1 MTKDIWSLKRFEDLT
16 SEELQEFNA
25 LVLKDIK
32 GEAGENELEILTAN
46 ANLWMFQLRIIR
58 KDVEFQLASQKSK
71 DKIKSIE
78 MISVDDKTEMHE
90 YVIRQ
95 NKWRMGAVRFLT
107 AIEHRML
114 YVKMIL
120 TSFSESYEIIS

>member
-1 MTKDIWSLKRFEDLT
+1 
-16 SEELQEFNA
+16 
-25 LVLKDIK
+25 
-32 GEAGENELEILTAN
+32 
-46 ANLWMFQLRIIR
+46 
-58 KDVEFQLASQKSK
+58 
-71 DKIKSIE
+71 

>member
-1 MTKDIWSLKRFEDLT
+1 MTQDIWSMKRFEDLT
-16 SEELQEFNA
+16 AEELQDFNA

-32 GEAGENELEILTAN
+32 GEANAIDLEILTAN
-46 ANLWMFQLRIIR
+46 VHLWMFQLRIIR

-78 MISVDDKTEMHE
+78 MSEVEDKTEMKE

-114 YVKMIL
+114 YVKMIIN
-120 TSFSESYEIIS
+120 SFEESYEIVP